1 MHSSYNLIKS
11 NRVLNKDAKN
21 IETEFYINKEG
32 DNIENLEHNG
42 VTYEEAQNFIGNYE
56 KIGQSI
62 IREAQSKRDSF
73 LFETTAKAEE
83 IERNAYE
90 KGYKQGI
97 QNGYDDGKKEGY
109 DSCIPEAMK
118 EAEEIREKAEM
129 ILKSARDSYE
139 SYLNSKKQ
147 EILEL
152 SMTIAENI
160 LCREIK
166 DKDGINNLVES
177 ALGLSKGEENVIIK
191 CNPEH
196 EEDIKK
202 EIFVWKVTYNIQGET
217 FVLPD
222 DNILPG
228 NAIIEKNTGK
238 IEVGIDIG
246 LDRIREVL
254 IG

>member
-21 IETEFYINKEG
+21 IETEFLINKTG
-32 DNIENLEHNG
+32 NHSGNVEHTG

-62 IREAQSKRDSF
+62 IIEAQRKRDSF

-97 QNGYDDGKKEGY
+97 KNGYDDGKKEGY
-109 DSCIPEAMK
+109 DSCLPEAIK
-118 EAEEIREKAEM
+118 EADDIREKAEK
-129 ILKSARDSYE
+129 ILESAKDSYE
-139 SYLNSKKQ
+139 SYLNIKKQ
-147 EILEL
+147 DILEL
-152 SMTIAENI
+152 AITIAENI
-160 LCREIK
+160 LNREIK
-166 DKDGINNLVES
+166 EKNGINNLVES
-177 ALGLSKGEENVIIK
+177 ALQLSKGEENVIIK

-196 EEDIKK
+196 EEDIKE
-202 EIFVWKVTYNIQGET
+202 EIFVWKVTYNIQGEI

-222 DNILPG
+222 DKILPG

-246 LDRIREVL
+246 LERIREVL